1 MTVKYEGPETGSP
14 KEEEAHAFDRIGGA
28 ERPDRTSE
36 TPEEALLRRR
46 IQENRCQR
54 NEWLKTRRR
63 YRLRIL
69 VIAVGGVLVLAAAF
83 FGLRALW
90 DAAPEL
96 SPPNGGVDISHI
108 TYPDWI
114 EQVFIE
120 NPEARTREPLPAVRD
135 LAIHYV
141 GNPGSSAK
149 GNRNYFNSEGVE
161 VCSHFIVGL
170 DGEVLQCLP
179 LNERSVATNQRNGD
193 TISIEVC
200 HPDETGQ
207 FSEVTYASLIRL
219 TAWLCEQFDLSEE
232 NLIRHYDVSGKLCP
246 LYYVQHEEAWL
257 QLKRDVGEALRPE

>member
-1 MTVKYEGPETGSP
+1 MTVKYEGPETAEQ
-14 KEEEAHAFDRIGGA
+14 EEESG
-28 ERPDRTSE
+28 
-36 TPEEALLRRR
+36 EEALRLQ
-46 IQENRCQR
+46 IQENRRQR
-54 NEWLKTRRR
+54 NQEIHRRR
-63 YRLRIL
+63 RRRLML
-69 VIAVGGVLVLAAAF
+69 LAVAAGGVLTLAGLF

-90 DAAPEL
+90 DSAPEP

-108 TYPDWI
+108 VYPQWI
-114 EQVFIE
+114 DQEVLE
-120 NPEARTREPLPAVRD
+120 NPEARTGDPLPAVRD

-200 HPDETGQ
+200 HPDETGR
-207 FSEVTYASLIRL
+207 FSDVTYDSLIRL
-219 TAWLCEQFDLSEE
+219 AAWLCEQFDLTEE

-246 LYYVQHEEAWL
+246 LYYVQHEDAWL
-257 QLKRDVGEALRPE
+257 QLKRDVGEALRSE

>member
-1 MTVKYEGPETGSP
+1 MTVKYEGPETAEQ
-14 KEEEAHAFDRIGGA
+14 EEESG
-28 ERPDRTSE
+28 
-36 TPEEALLRRR
+36 EEALRLQ
-46 IQENRCQR
+46 IQENRRQR
-54 NEWLKTRRR
+54 NQEIHRRR
-63 YRLRIL
+63 RRRLML
-69 VIAVGGVLVLAAAF
+69 LAVAAGGVLTLAGLF

-90 DAAPEL
+90 DSAEP

-108 TYPDWI
+108 VYPQWI
-114 EQVFIE
+114 DQEFIE
-120 NPEARTREPLPAVRD
+120 NPEARTGEPLPAVRD

-200 HPDETGQ
+200 HPDETGR
-207 FSEVTYASLIRL
+207 FSDVTYDSLIRL
-219 TAWLCEQFDLSEE
+219 AAWLCEQFDLTEE

-246 LYYVQHEEAWL
+246 LYYVQHEDAWL
-257 QLKRDVGEALRPE
+257 QLKRDVGEALRSE

>member
-1 MTVKYEGPETGSP
+1 MTVKYEGPETE
-14 KEEEAHAFDRIGGA
+14 KQEEESG
-28 ERPDRTSE
+28 
-36 TPEEALLRRR
+36 EEALRLQ
-46 IQENRCQR
+46 IQENRRQR
-54 NEWLKTRRR
+54 NLEIHRRR
-63 YRLRIL
+63 RRRLML
-69 VIAVGGVLVLAAAF
+69 LAVAAGGVLTLAGLF

-90 DAAPEL
+90 DSAPEP

-108 TYPDWI
+108 VYPQWI
-114 EQVFIE
+114 DQEFIE
-120 NPEARTREPLPAVRD
+120 NPEARTGEPLPAVRD

-200 HPDETGQ
+200 HPDETGR
-207 FSEVTYASLIRL
+207 FSDVTYDSLIRL
-219 TAWLCEQFDLSEE
+219 AAWLCEQFDLTEE
-232 NLIRHYDVSGKLCP
+232 NLIRHYDASGKLCP
-246 LYYVQHEEAWL
+246 LYYVQHEDAWL
-257 QLKRDVGEALRPE
+257 QLKRDVGEALRSE

>member
-1 MTVKYEGPETGSP
+1 MTVKYEGPETAE
-14 KEEEAHAFDRIGGA
+14 KEEESG
-28 ERPDRTSE
+28 
-36 TPEEALLRRR
+36 EEALRLQ
-46 IQENRCQR
+46 IQENRRQR
-54 NEWLKTRRR
+54 NQEIHRRR
-63 YRLRIL
+63 RRRLML
-69 VIAVGGVLVLAAAF
+69 LAVAAGGVLTLAGLF

-90 DAAPEL
+90 DSAPEP

-108 TYPDWI
+108 VYPQWI
-114 EQVFIE
+114 DQEFIE
-120 NPEARTREPLPAVRD
+120 NPEARTGEPLPAVRD

-179 LNERSVATNQRNGD
+179 PNERSVATNQRNGD

-200 HPDETGQ
+200 HPDETGR
-207 FSEVTYASLIRL
+207 FSDVTYDSLIRL
-219 TAWLCEQFDLSEE
+219 AAWLCEQFDLTEE

-246 LYYVQHEEAWL
+246 LYYVQHEDAWL
-257 QLKRDVGEALRPE
+257 QLKRDVGEALRSE